1 MKINI
6 TKKNLNPGE
15 ATLTAIEKKLGK
27 LEKYF
32 SKDILADVVLTNMKN
47 NSVKLEATINA
58 DGLIFRAEE
67 TGDDLR
73 GCLDSVVDKLAS
85 QMSRFKKK
93 LIKSN
98 RNKKEVFIDELPE
111 SPEPAAEELAV
122 AKTKTFRISPMA
134 VEEAILQMEL
144 LEHSFFVFRHAERNN
159 VCVVYKRNDGSYGLL
174 DIEN

>member
-6 TKKNLNPGE
+6 TKKNLNPSD
-15 ATLTAIEKKLGK
+15 ATLEAIEKKLGK

-32 SKDILADVVLTNMKN
+32 SKDTVADVVLTNMKN
-47 NSVKLEATINA
+47 NRVKLEATINA

-67 TGDDLR
+67 SGDDLR
-73 GCLDSVVDKLAS
+73 GCLDGVVDKLAS

-98 RNKKEVFIDELPE
+98 RNKKEVIAEELPE
-111 SPEPAAEELAV
+111 AAEASAEELSV
-122 AKTKTFRISPMA
+122 AKTKSFRISPMA

>member
-15 ATLTAIEKKLGK
+15 ATLQAIEKKLSK
-27 LEKYF
+27 LDKYF
-32 SKDILADVVLTNMKN
+32 AKDTQADVVLTNMKN
-47 NSVKLEATINA
+47 NTVKLEATINA

-67 TGDDLR
+67 IGDDLR

-98 RNKKEVFIDELPE
+98 RKKEVVYAELPDVDT
-111 SPEPAAEELAV
+111 AAPEELAV

-144 LEHSFFVFRHAERNN
+144 LEHSFFVFRHAEKNN